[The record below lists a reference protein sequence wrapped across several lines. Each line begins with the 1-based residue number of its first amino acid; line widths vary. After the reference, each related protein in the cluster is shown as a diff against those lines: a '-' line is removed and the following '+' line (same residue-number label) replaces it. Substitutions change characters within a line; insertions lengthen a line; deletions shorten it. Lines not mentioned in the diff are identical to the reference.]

1 MEYSCRYPCLKLFST
16 LSLVLSLLDAN
27 TTPPPPM
34 TKPSGQNPPI
44 QKPLTTP
51 PPPAKHPPAN
61 PPPPP
66 PPKPTE
72 QTPWEKYFQAK
83 PLRTKPPGQNY
94 QYI

>member
-16 LSLVLSLLDAN
+16 LSLVLSLLDAK
-27 TTPPPPM
+27 TTPM
-34 TKPSGQNPPI
+34 TKPSGQNSPI

-51 PPPAKHPPAN
+51 PPPLPNTLLPT
-61 PPPPP
+61 PPP